1 MCMSWTA
8 RYTERPLAQS
18 SFRRARYRTIARALG
33 PSPKL
38 WSFIDYQGRRRRSV
52 VWLVLRQGLG
62 LVVAGLVA
70 GIAKSLVVTTLMSGL
85 LFDTPATDTL
95 TFVGVAGLLVFI
107 ATAACLLPARR
118 ALSVDPVQA
127 LRRT

>member
-1 MCMSWTA
+1 
-8 RYTERPLAQS
+8 
-18 SFRRARYRTIARALG
+18 
-33 PSPKL
+33 
-38 WSFIDYQGRRRRSV
+38 V

-118 ALSVDPVQA
+118 ALSIDAVQA
-127 LRRT
+127 LRRN